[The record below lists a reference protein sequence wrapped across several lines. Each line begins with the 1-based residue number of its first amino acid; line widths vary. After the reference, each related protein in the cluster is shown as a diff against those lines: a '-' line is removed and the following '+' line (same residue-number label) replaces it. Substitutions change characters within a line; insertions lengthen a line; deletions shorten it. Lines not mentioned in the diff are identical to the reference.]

1 MRLLVDASVAVK
13 WFLPEELSDAA
24 DALLTGEH
32 EICAPDFML
41 VEAANTFWKKVR
53 LDQMTPAKAD
63 EALSDLAAGVID
75 IRPTSPLL
83 PRALEMASHIGRPVY
98 DCIYIAAA
106 EAWPATLVTADRG
119 LAEAVERGNGKAICS
134 MLDQWIPSR

>member
-41 VEAANTFWKKVR
+41 VETH
-53 LDQMTPAKAD
+53 
-63 EALSDLAAGVID
+63 S
-75 IRPTSPLL
+75 
-83 PRALEMASHIGRPVY
+83 
-98 DCIYIAAA
+98 
-106 EAWPATLVTADRG
+106 
-119 LAEAVERGNGKAICS
+119 GKRYGS
-134 MLDQWIPSR
+134 TK